1 MPQYITPLQQ
11 QRCRY
16 TVPCA
21 SSTPEDISTSGRAAD
36 DEYMKEYAQLK
47 NDLIGGTRKSGGVL
61 AAYLLLTVDAEAA
74 VAALAGAAA
83 SNAYIAWLCRD
94 VDNVKPTD
102 RVPMWEAEAVEN
114 DFERKF
120 KMLLAA
126 YWYALNPRLLVPVAL
141 AALGW
146 AGHQAVSVSPE
157 GVEEPLLDSFH
168 QACLLLGFLCYK
180 VPLFLRVGDANVPKG
195 YNSEESGRPMIY
207 RVEDTLDQWGRP
219 KKSTLRMPT
228 EALPEQDRESLPQ
241 VDVGEELDGN
251 AKVTEGI
258 LQSIRRSAMS
268 VLPFSREQPAPNSL
282 SRDSDRQK

>member
-1 MPQYITPLQQ
+1 MLQFSRPPCSANSLCHETASCSYATSPPKARGATRSAHGLGRHAHHLSLCTYPLQ

-16 TVPCA
+16 VVPCA
-21 SSTPEDISTSGRAAD
+21 SSTQEDVSTSGRTAD

-83 SNAYIAWLCRD
+83 SNAYIAWLCKD

-114 DFERKF
+114 EYERKF
-120 KMLLAA
+120 KKLLAA
-126 YWYALNPRLLVPVAL
+126 YWHALKPRLLVPVAL

-157 GVEEPLLDSFH
+157 GMEEPLLDSFH

-195 YNSEESGRPMIY
+195 YNAEESGRPMIY
-207 RVEDTLDQWGRP
+207 RC
-219 KKSTLRMPT
+219 
-228 EALPEQDRESLPQ
+228 A
-241 VDVGEELDGN
+241 
-251 AKVTEGI
+251 
-258 LQSIRRSAMS
+258 
-268 VLPFSREQPAPNSL
+268 
-282 SRDSDRQK
+282 